1 MIEIIEKYKNNILN
15 FTEIHSKKDDKI
27 SEYKGRITFLDG
39 SILEFT
45 EIIVFEISK
54 RKYSFQWMDSNYSLI
69 TRWDNALHHSHI
81 PTFPHHKHV
90 GENEIESSQERF
102 LEDILIEISLSF
114 ENKI

>member
-1 MIEIIEKYKNNILN
+1 MIEIIEKFKKNILT
-15 FTEIHSKKDDKI
+15 FYEIHSRNDYKI

-54 RKYSFQWMDSNYSLI
+54 RKYSFQWMNSDYSLI
-69 TRWDNALHHSHI
+69 SRWDNALHHNHI
-81 PTFPHHKHV
+81 LTFPHHKHV

-102 LEDILIEISLSF
+102 LEDILFEISSSF
-114 ENKI
+114 EN